1 MNGVIDGPLALAG
14 MEWRLKIRLSALLI
28 PFFCIPYFLLQRLP
42 LMPVWRP
49 GIGPLEESIGFH
61 PEWTWLYQSAYLLL
75 AIVPWLGAAAASDL
89 ERYARG
95 FVLLSFI
102 GFACF
107 LLFPIEGPRPPGAP
121 PGGLYGRLGA
131 YDRPLNTFPSLHVG
145 LSVYT
150 AQFGARAMRA
160 RLRSRRRRMVN
171 VALAVWI
178 LGIAVAAV
186 AIRQHFVVDLPAGA
200 ALAYLCDRWAWRTQ

>member
-14 MEWRLKIRLSALLI
+14 IEWQLKIRLSAVLI

-49 GIGPLEESIGFH
+49 GLGPLEQAIGFH

-95 FVLLSFI
+95 FVLLSCI
-102 GFACF
+102 GFGCF
-107 LLFPIEGPRPPGAP
+107 LLFPVECPRPADAP
-121 PGGLYGRLGA
+121 ATGMYAWLVA

-150 AQFGARAMRA
+150 ALFGARAMRT
-160 RLRSRRRRMVN
+160 RTSSTPRRIVC
-171 VALAVWI
+171 VVLAAWI
-178 LGIAVAAV
+178 LGIAAAAV
-186 AIRQHFVVDLPAGA
+186 AIRQHFVVDVPAGG
-200 ALAYLCDRWAWRTQ
+200 ALAYVCHRWAWRRG